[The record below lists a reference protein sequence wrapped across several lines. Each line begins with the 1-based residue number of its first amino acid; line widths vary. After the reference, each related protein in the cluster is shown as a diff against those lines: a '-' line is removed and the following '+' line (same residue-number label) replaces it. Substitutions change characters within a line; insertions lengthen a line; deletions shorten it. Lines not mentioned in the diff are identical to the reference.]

1 MVEYGQVV
9 GQGTEVA
16 GSGHASG
23 GGPIDIGASIGASV
37 TDALNQASV
46 TLGVPP
52 VLLLLAALALVLFA
66 LYLVFAR

>member
-9 GQGTEVA
+9 GEGTKVA
-16 GSGHASG
+16 GSGHTTG
-23 GGPIDIGASIGASV
+23 GGPMDIGASIGASV
-37 TDALNQASV
+37 TDALNQASA

-52 VLLLLAALALVLFA
+52 AVLLLAAVVLVLFA